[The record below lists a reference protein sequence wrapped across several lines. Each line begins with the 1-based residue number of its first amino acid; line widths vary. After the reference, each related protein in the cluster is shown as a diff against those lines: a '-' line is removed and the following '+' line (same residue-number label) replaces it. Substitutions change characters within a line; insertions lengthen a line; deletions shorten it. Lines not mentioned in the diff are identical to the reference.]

1 MKGKSLSF
9 HLRKNNYTFLIAIG
23 IDIKIRKL
31 KKFNRNKLYLQRL
44 FLCLF
49 RFIFSNQRFFTI
61 EYEWMLDDGSL
72 DNLCEVP
79 RADADGFL
87 IFIIVPL
94 SIPFLLVKRT
104 PPRVIT

>member
-1 MKGKSLSF
+1 
-9 HLRKNNYTFLIAIG
+9 
-23 IDIKIRKL
+23 
-31 KKFNRNKLYLQRL
+31 
-44 FLCLF
+44 
-49 RFIFSNQRFFTI
+49 
-61 EYEWMLDDGSL
+61 MLDDGSL

>member
-1 MKGKSLSF
+1 MF
-9 HLRKNNYTFLIAIG
+9 QKNYIYNVYFYA
-23 IDIKIRKL
+23 
-31 KKFNRNKLYLQRL
+31 YSA
-44 FLCLF
+44 LCLF
-49 RFIFSNQRFFTI
+49 LINAFSTI

-72 DNLCEVP
+72 DSFCEVP

-104 PPRVIT
+104 PPRIVTYLAILIYHSYRFYTRVSLCPHR